1 MPAMASIIIPA
12 PAIASGNSGD
22 GLTVGVGDVVGIT
35 VCEAEGVADGVG
47 VGVGVGVFEV
57 LF

>member
-1 MPAMASIIIPA
+1 MASIIIPA

-35 VCEAEGVADGVG
+35 VGEAEGVADGVG